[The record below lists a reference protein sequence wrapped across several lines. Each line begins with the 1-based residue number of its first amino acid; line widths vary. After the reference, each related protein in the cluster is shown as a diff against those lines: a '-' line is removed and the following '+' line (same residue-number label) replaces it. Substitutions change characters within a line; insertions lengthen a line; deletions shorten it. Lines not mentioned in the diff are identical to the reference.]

1 MLLLMSHGFSL
12 NMYIRSGI
20 QSIDGLSVLG
30 DSKLCII
37 AFTSDKFHVYK
48 IADEMKVHYLKK
60 LHKNRMSTV
69 QMLLLDESSH
79 FDNY

>member
-1 MLLLMSHGFSL
+1 MSHGFSQ
-12 NMYIRSGI
+12 NMYFRSGI

-48 IADEMKVHYLKK
+48 IADEMKVH
-60 LHKNRMSTV
+60 
-69 QMLLLDESSH
+69 
-79 FDNY
+79 

>member
-1 MLLLMSHGFSL
+1 
-12 NMYIRSGI
+12 MYFRSGI

-48 IADEMKVHYLKK
+48 IADEMKVHTLPEKIAQK
-60 LHKNRMSTV
+60 SNVHSPNV
-69 QMLLLDESSH
+69 IIG
-79 FDNY
+79 